1 MGRNPPLA
9 SVTRQSG
16 ISAGLPGAG
25 VRRGCKMVQVRIQ
38 QPLNT
43 DGSIN
48 LDAWLDNVIS
58 IDPAL
63 DREALKAACEFALD
77 AEQQANAAQNRWS
90 EGSSGFRIGLEI
102 AEILAD
108 LKLDQDSLVAAVVYR
123 AVREG
128 KTSLEEVQKRFGPVV
143 GKLVDGVQRMAAISA
158 SLNPRQSLVLG
169 AQAQVENLR
178 KMLVAMVDD
187 VRVAL
192 IKLAERTCAIR
203 EVKNADD
210 EKRHRV
216 AREVFDIYAPLAH
229 RLGIGHIKWELED
242 LSFRYLEPEQYKQI
256 ANLLHERRLDREQY
270 IAAVMQQLRDELA
283 ATGIKAEVSGRA
295 KHIYSI
301 WRKMQRKGLQFSQ
314 IYDVR
319 AVRVLVPEV
328 RDCYTAL
335 GIVHT
340 LWRHIPKEFDDYIA
354 NPKENG
360 YRSLHTAVLGP
371 DGKVLEVQIRTHAM
385 HEEAELG
392 VCAHWRYKGT
402 DTKGGSSQY
411 EEKISWLR
419 QVLEWHE
426 ELGDIGGLA
435 EQLRVDIEPDRVYVF
450 TPDGHAIDLPKGA
463 TPLDFAYRVHTEVGH
478 NCRGAKVNGRIVPL
492 NYSLQTGEQVE
503 IIRGKHGAPSR
514 DWLNG
519 NLGYITTSRARAKI
533 VHWFKLQARD
543 QNVAAGKLMLERELQ
558 RLALPPVD
566 IEKLAEK
573 CNLKAAEDLYAAL
586 GAGDLRLAQALNQAE
601 LMVEPERGSEQLELL
616 PRRTA
621 GTRPGRRGDI
631 QIEGVGNLL
640 TQMAGCCQ
648 PLPGD
653 PIVGYITHGRGVTIH
668 RQDCATGLQLA
679 GREPERI
686 IQVSWG
692 PIPQQTYPV
701 DILIR
706 AYDRSGLLRDVSQ
719 VLLNE
724 KINVLA
730 VNTRSDKEDNT
741 ATMLLTIEIP
751 GLDRLGRLLGRLA
764 QLPNIIEARRN
775 RHNG

>member
-1 MGRNPPLA
+1 
-9 SVTRQSG
+9 
-16 ISAGLPGAG
+16 
-25 VRRGCKMVQVRIQ
+25 MVQVRAH
-38 QPLNT
+38 QPINL

-48 LDAWLDNVIS
+48 LEAWLDHTLSV
-58 IDPAL
+58 DPAL
-63 DREALKAACEFALD
+63 DREGLKLACEFAREV
-77 AEQQANAAQNRWS
+77 EQQANAAQNLWA
-90 EGSSGFRIGLEI
+90 EGTSSFQIGLEI

-108 LKLDQDSLVAAVVYR
+108 LKLDQDSLVAAVIYR

-128 KTSLEEVQKRFGPVV
+128 KTSLKVVQEKFGAVV
-143 GKLVDGVQRMAAISA
+143 AKLIEGVLRMAAISA
-158 SLNPRQSLVLG
+158 SINPRESVVVG
-169 AQAQVENLR
+169 SQAQVENLR

-203 EVKNADD
+203 AVKHADD

-242 LSFRYLEPEQYKQI
+242 ISFRYLEPEQYKQI
-256 ANLLHERRLDREQY
+256 AKLLHERRLDREQY
-270 IAAVMQQLRDELA
+270 INDVVQQLRDELT
-283 ATGIKAEVSGRA
+283 ATGIKADISGRA

-360 YRSLHTAVLGP
+360 YRSLHTAVIGP
-371 DGKVLEVQIRTHAM
+371 DGKVLEVQIRTQAM
-385 HEEAELG
+385 HEQAELG
-392 VCAHWRYKGT
+392 VCAPWKYKGT
-402 DTKGGSSQY
+402 DAKGGSDHY
-411 EEKISWLR
+411 EEKMAWLR

-463 TPLDFAYRVHTEVGH
+463 TPLDFAYRVHTQIGH

-492 NYSLQTGEQVE
+492 TYSLQTGEQVE
-503 IIRGKHGAPSR
+503 IITSKQGAPSR
-514 DWLNG
+514 DWLNP

-533 VHWFKLQARD
+533 VHWFKLQDRE
-543 QNVAAGKLMLERELQ
+543 QNVAAGKAMLERDLA

-566 IEKLAEK
+566 FAKLADK
-573 CNLKAAEDLYAAL
+573 CNLKTTEDMYAAL
-586 GAGDLRLAQALNQAE
+586 GAGDLRLAHALNMAQQ
-601 LMVEPERGSEQLELL
+601 LVEPERASEQLELI
-616 PRRTA
+616 PRRA
-621 GTRPGRRGDI
+621 GTPRPGRRGDI
-631 QIEGVGNLL
+631 QIQGVGNLL

-653 PIVGYITHGRGVTIH
+653 PIVGYITLGRGVSIH
-668 RQDCATGLQLA
+668 RQDCAAVLQLA
-679 GREPERI
+679 GREPERM

-692 PIPQQTYPV
+692 PVPVQTYPV
-701 DILIR
+701 DIVIR

-724 KINVLA
+724 RINVLA
-730 VNTRSDKEDNT
+730 VNTRSNKEDNT
-741 ATMLLTIEIP
+741 ASMQLTIEIP
-751 GLDRLGRLLGRLA
+751 GLDALSRLLSRIS
-764 QLPNIIEARRN
+764 QLPNIIEVRRN
-775 RHNG
+775 RGGS